1 MGKEL
6 ERLRPQEQALVRVAK
21 ELDIVQLS
29 DDGRAMVIDLSSP
42 KLAEK
47 YNVLYPA
54 AALMPVDPNFTP
66 SLNIVRIDPDPDHGD
81 VYPIET
87 EGYGNNKKMKA
98 GSLLK
103 TAVEKLGEAAGITE
117 SPAQTVKDGK
127 DIIVTAGLK
136 VRRPDG
142 TFKTVYGTREWVHDD
157 EYEKVVNAC
166 PKTEYKSDKPLPQ
179 EKKDEWVRKQW
190 SRVKEFRQPMTESK
204 AYLRAYRKALKLKA
218 KYTPDELRK
227 PFIVVSTLFT
237 PDTSDLRILGMLMTA
252 GQEAADTLYGEPR
265 QLEAGDRAVEAVGF
279 DEGGDDY
286 TAAVEVDTETGEIIE
301 GEVVE
306 EAEAEADEPKTFG
319 PKPETDLEIPRGPHK
334 GKMLSELVRTDRKYV
349 EETILKS
356 SNPSWGVCAEAWL
369 KFTYGDAEGDDGV
382 DFG

>member
-42 KLAEK
+42 KLAEN

-54 AALMPVDPNFTP
+54 AALMPTDPNFTP

-81 VYPIET
+81 VYPIES
-87 EGYGNNKKMKA
+87 EGYGKNKKMKA
-98 GSLLK
+98 GALLK
-103 TAVEKLGEAAGITE
+103 TAVEKLGEAAGLVE
-117 SPAQTVKDGK
+117 LPPVWDRRGK
-127 DIIVTAGLK
+127 DLHVICGLK
-136 VRRPDG
+136 ARRSDG
-142 TFKTVYGTREWVHDD
+142 TFKPVYGSREWIHDD

-166 PKTEYKSDKPLPQ
+166 PKTEYKSDQPLSP
-179 EKKDEWVRKQW
+179 EKRDEWIRKNW
-190 SRVKEFRQPMTESK
+190 ARVKEFREPMIESK

-227 PFIVVSTLFT
+227 PFLVVSTLFT
-237 PDTSDLRILGMLMTA
+237 PDTSDIRILGMLMTG
-252 GQEAADTLYGEPR
+252 GQEAANTLYGEPR
-265 QLEAGDRAVEAVGF
+265 QLEAGSEDVESFEVM
-279 DEGGDDY
+279 EGDDAP
-286 TAAVEVDTETGEIIE
+286 TGVDTETGEIIE

-306 EAEAEADEPKTFG
+306 EAETEADAPATFG
-319 PKPETDLEIPRGPHK
+319 EKPETDLEIPRGPHK
-334 GKMLSELVRTDRKYV
+334 GKMLSELVRTERKYV

-356 SNPSWGVCAEAWL
+356 SNPSWGMCAEAWL
-369 KFTYGDAEGDDGV
+369 KHVYGEGGGDDI